1 MSMKQVRAQF
11 LAVGAIAATLLT
23 AGCGGGG
30 GDAPPPPVAGPPP
43 PPASVTISGRAVD
56 GALQGATACYDLN
69 NNNACDAGEPTSGT
83 SDAAGNFSLSVAASD
98 AGQHRVV
105 VNVPST
111 AIDADTGQAVG
122 AAFLMLAPASGTTG
136 AHSVFVSPLSTLVQR
151 HMDASG
157 QSRTD
162 ATTYVQSQAGL
173 AVSPLADFT
182 AAANADTAKAANV
195 AKLALKT
202 SQQQA
207 TAVAPAVGQN
217 DVSGTAITQ
226 TDLDRAVVAR
236 VIGALP
242 ALGASA
248 VDAAVR
254 SLTGSARE
262 QALANAAGLAV
273 AQIGFTPEQARFEIG
288 LPRLPQQPPSATP
301 TAGAVMPALQY
312 TDASNWFFRY
322 NAGTAADNTVDANG
336 MLRYYSVRTSM
347 APYAYQPGEGVAT
360 SADRTFNPEMHWT
373 GSAWGDCKPG
383 DRSTVTPRDAL
394 GRASYT
400 SCDNHER
407 GTSQRAEIDIGG
419 QTLASVWTNRIVPE
433 VARTT
438 NPASWSLSP
447 AGVGLLGTAVYPA
460 GSRLILQSNTVTE
473 TAPTYNTL
481 ASNRVFVFSD
491 AVAQGGDARVGTVA
505 CSTASSAVVT
515 TSLEEMAAR
524 FPGRPCV
531 FNQATNADGTSLN
544 PNESWGPTSVS
555 LGTIANGNTLPA
567 GTANYYNTT
576 ARLRVAF
583 TGANNATTYYR
594 CYERR
599 IDASNRN
606 CLPIGSG
613 SYSIATLGD
622 ARVMS
627 FANLPAEAL
636 GLNFTRVFVERGGAV
651 YYGFKNRVGA
661 ASTTV
666 RLNLPA
672 ANAMLTQLGMP
683 GIVPTDAPQP
693 LTGAK
698 AATMATARGVWGGAD
713 ATSAL
718 VMRFGNNGDYLLA
731 EVDPAGAGG
740 RPGFER
746 GWLELD
752 PATQQMARLVTL
764 DTNGQWG
771 ASHAGPNDGLA
782 TITDT
787 AITTRGGE
795 SFGRLTDSGTGIV
808 GMWALGS
815 ATDLNVT
822 HFVFFA
828 NGKVLSIHPAE
839 TEGPCAT
846 ARLGPPGIEWSD
858 YSFNPATGAL
868 RFFNMVYDSSGCTG
882 VFDQTAV
889 PPNAEANVV
898 ITMAS
903 GAQTFT
909 VPVDGGTTTMT
920 AYRIA
925 PR

>member
-1 MSMKQVRAQF
+1 MSMKVVRAQF
-11 LAVGAIAATLLT
+11 LAVGAITATLLA

-30 GDAPPPPVAGPPP
+30 SDAPPPPVATPPA
-43 PPASVTISGRAVD
+43 PPASVTISGKAVD
-56 GALQGATACYDLN
+56 GALQGATACYDIN
-69 NNNACDAGEPTSGT
+69 NNNACDTGEPTSGT
-83 SDAAGNFSLSVAASD
+83 SDAQGNFSLSVLASV

-105 VNVPST
+105 VNVPAT
-111 AIDADTGQAVG
+111 AVDADTGQAVG

-157 QSRTD
+157 QSRAD

-202 SQQQA
+202 AQQQA
-207 TAVAPAVGQN
+207 TVVATAVGQS

-226 TDLDRAVVAR
+226 ADLDKAVVAR

-248 VDAAVR
+248 VDPAVR

-301 TAGAVMPALQY
+301 TAGANMPALQY
-312 TDASNWFFRY
+312 TDAANWFYRY
-322 NAGTAADNTVDANG
+322 NAATAADATPGANG
-336 MLRYYSVRTSM
+336 MVLSYHVRTTM
-347 APYAYQPGEGVAT
+347 APFSYQPDQGVAT
-360 SADRTFNPEMHWT
+360 TANRTFNPEIHWT
-373 GSAWGDCKPG
+373 GSAWGDCRVG
-383 DRSTVTPRDAL
+383 ERDINTPRDAM
-394 GRASYT
+394 GRSSYV
-400 SCDNHER
+400 SCNGHER
-407 GTSQRAEIDIGG
+407 GITQRGAIDISG
-419 QTLASVWTNRIVPE
+419 QTLASAWSNRIAPE

-438 NPASWSLSP
+438 NPLSWSLP
-447 AGVGLLGTAVYPA
+447 GVGLLGTAVFPS
-460 GSRLILQSNTVTE
+460 GSQMLLQNSTVTD
-473 TAPTYNTL
+473 TAPTYNTV
-481 ASNRVFVFSD
+481 ASNRVTVFSD

-505 CSTASSAVVT
+505 CSNAGTAVVT
-515 TSLEEMAAR
+515 ASLEEMAAR
-524 FPGRPCV
+524 NPGRPCV

-544 PNESWGPTSVS
+544 PNEGWGATTIS
-555 LGTIANGNTLPA
+555 LGTITNGNTLPT

-583 TGANNATTYYR
+583 TGANSATTYYR

-599 IDASNRN
+599 IDASTRN
-606 CLPIGSG
+606 CLPIGTG
-613 SYSIATLGD
+613 TYSIATLGN

-627 FANLPAEAL
+627 FANLPAEVL
-636 GLNFTRVFVERGGAV
+636 GLNSTRVFVERGGAV
-651 YYGFKNRVGA
+651 YFGFKNRVGA
-661 ASTTV
+661 VFTSV

-672 ANAMLTQLGMP
+672 ANAMLAQLGMP
-683 GIVPTDAPQP
+683 SIVPADAPQP

-718 VMRFGNNGDYLLA
+718 VMRFGNNGEYLLA
-731 EVDPAGAGG
+731 EVDPAGGGG

-771 ASHAGPNDGLA
+771 ASHARPNEGLA
-782 TITDT
+782 AITDA

-822 HFVFFA
+822 QFVFFA

-858 YSFNPATGAL
+858 YSYNPATGAL

-882 VFDQTAV
+882 AFDQTAV
-889 PPNAEANVV
+889 PPNPEANFV
-898 ITMAS
+898 ITMATD
-903 GAQTFT
+903 GRTFT
-909 VPVDGGTTTMT
+909 VPVDGGTVIQTG
-920 AYRIA
+920 YRIA
-925 PR
+925 AR